1 VFDRLRQLEGQ
12 DLTKL
17 DKVLLRGV
25 FTSMKTELLN
35 PKIEAES
42 DDEGIPI
49 EEEVKAPHAQT

>member
-1 VFDRLRQLEGQ
+1 
-12 DLTKL
+12 
-17 DKVLLRGV
+17 VLLRGV